1 MFTQEHCMTIQV
13 WKHGIK
19 APLNPSRIDHE
30 TWTQEPMIEIYNQHF
45 AEFLFHLPT
54 KPNIN

>member
-1 MFTQEHCMTIQV
+1 MTIQV

-19 APLNPSRIDHE
+19 APLNPLQIDHE